1 MGFGN
6 FRLGVANFTWQASRN
21 KSHILL
27 HELTCQDQA
36 VCTKTFVWVMD
47 GSDHS
52 RIWPKIILVFFSR
65 QHRKGLPKDMHRGGE
80 EKGSRGKGLMTTMA

>member
-21 KSHILL
+21 RSHIPL
-27 HELTCQDQA
+27 HELTCHDQA

-47 GSDHS
+47 GSGHS
-52 RIWPKIILVFFSR
+52 RIWPKIMLVLAKGF
-65 QHRKGLPKDMHRGGE
+65 RKTCIEVAKK
-80 EKGSRGKGLMTTMA
+80 KGAGVKG